1 MAKLVVAVDNSQNS
15 LQALDYIAMMLS
27 SKIDLVLELLYIV
40 PGLPPLFDDP
50 QVRRESKKQI
60 EALEKKN
67 KELAETVLSE
77 ARERLIDKG
86 YPKSNIHTHSEAKKK
101 GPARDICQYAG
112 MHNARAIVVGARGKS
127 RLEKFFTGSVSSHI
141 IENCKGVPIIQ
152 INSHV
157 ESKKVLMAVDASD
170 NAMCAI
176 DTAAEMLAGSDAEIT
191 LIHTKQDL
199 CSYLPDEV
207 VSAAPEMQEIWQ
219 TKLEEQIA
227 PFMKNARDKLLRAGV
242 KEGQIT
248 SKIIDGTRN
257 PADDIL
263 TYARKND
270 FGSIVMGRHGSSDNR
285 EYALGGVAGKVL
297 QASANMA
304 IWFC

>member
-15 LQALDYIAMMLS
+15 MQALDYIAMMFS
-27 SKIDLVLELLYIV
+27 SRIDLVLELLYVV

-60 EALEKKN
+60 DAIEKRN
-67 KELAETVLSE
+67 KELADTVLSD
-77 ARERLIDKG
+77 AKDRLISRG
-86 YPKSNIHTHSEAKKK
+86 FPKNNIHAHAETKKQ

-112 MHNARAIVVGARGKS
+112 THKARAIVIGARGRS
-127 RLEKFFTGSVSSHI
+127 RLEKFFSGSVSSHI
-141 IENCKGVPIIQ
+141 IENCRGIPIVQ
-152 INSHV
+152 VNSEV
-157 ESKKVLMAVDASD
+157 TSKKVLMAIDASD
-170 NAMCAI
+170 NAMCAV
-176 DTAAEMLAGSDAEIT
+176 DTAAEMMAGTEAEIT

-207 VSAAPEMQEIWQ
+207 VSAAPEMQDIWQ

-227 PFMKNARDKLLRAGV
+227 PFMTQARDKLIKAGMNE
-242 KEGQIT
+242 KQIF
-248 SKIIDGTRN
+248 SKILSGTRN

-263 TYARKND
+263 SYARKNG
-270 FGSIVMGRHGSSDNR
+270 FGSIVMGRHGSSNKQ
-285 EYALGGVAGKVL
+285 EYALGGVSGKVL

>member
-27 SKIDLVLELLYIV
+27 SRLDLVLELLYIV

-50 QVRRESKKQI
+50 VVRRESKKQI
-60 EALEKKN
+60 EALEKRN
-67 KELAETVLSE
+67 NELADTVLSD
-77 ARERLIDKG
+77 ATDRLVSKG
-86 YPKSNIHTHSEAKKK
+86 FPKNNIHTKAEPKKQ

-112 MHNARAIVVGARGKS
+112 MHKARAIVLGARGRS

-141 IENCKGVPIIQ
+141 IENCKAIPIVQ
-152 INSHV
+152 VNSQV
-157 ESKKVLMAVDASD
+157 ESKKVLMAIDASD
-170 NAMCAI
+170 NAMCAV
-176 DTAAEMLAGSDAEIT
+176 DTAAEMLAGTDAEIT

-207 VSAAPEMQEIWQ
+207 VSAAPEMQDIWQ
-219 TKLEEQIA
+219 TKLEQQIA
-227 PFMKNARDKLLRAGV
+227 PFMQNARDRLTNAGV
-242 KEGQIT
+242 NEKNIV
-248 SKIIDGTRN
+248 SKIIAGTRN

-263 TYARKND
+263 NYARKNG
-270 FGSIVMGRHGSSDNR
+270 FGSIVMGRHGSSNQQ
-285 EYALGGVAGKVL
+285 EYALGGVSGKVL

-304 IWFC
+304 VWFC

>member
-15 LQALDYIAMMLS
+15 NQALDYVALMLS
-27 SKIDLVLELLYIV
+27 SKIDLVLELLYVV

-60 EALEKKN
+60 EAIEKRN
-67 KELAETVLSE
+67 RELADTILSE
-77 ARERLIDKG
+77 ARDRLISRG
-86 YPKSNIHTHSEAKKK
+86 FPKNNIHTKAETKKQ

-112 MHNARAIVVGARGKS
+112 MHNARAIVIGARGRS

-141 IENCKGVPIIQ
+141 IENCRGVPIVQ
-152 INSHV
+152 VNSQV
-157 ESKKVLMAVDASD
+157 DSKKVLMAIDASD
-170 NAMCAI
+170 NAMCAV
-176 DTAAEMLAGSDAEIT
+176 DTAAEMMAGSDAEIT
-191 LIHTKQDL
+191 LIHTTQDL
-199 CSYLPDEV
+199 GSYLPDEV
-207 VSAAPEMQEIWQ
+207 VSAAPEMQEVWQ

-227 PFMKNARDKLLRAGV
+227 PFMTRARDKLIKAGMSE
-242 KEGQIT
+242 KQIT
-248 SKIIDGTRN
+248 SKIISGTRN

-263 TYARKND
+263 NYARKNG
-270 FGSIVMGRHGSSDNR
+270 FGSIVMGRHGSSNKQ
-285 EYALGGVAGKVL
+285 EYALGGVSGKVL

>member
-27 SKIDLVLELLYIV
+27 SNMNLVVELLYIV

-50 QVRRESKKQI
+50 VVRRESKKQI
-60 EALEKKN
+60 EALEKRN
-67 KELAETVLSE
+67 KELAETVLTE
-77 ARERLIDKG
+77 ARERLVSKG
-86 YPKSNIHTHSEAKKK
+86 FPKNNIKTHSQAKTK

-112 MHNARAIVVGARGKS
+112 TNNARAIVVGARGRS

-141 IENCKGVPIIQ
+141 IENCKAIPIVQ
-152 INSHV
+152 VNSAV
-157 ESKKVLMAVDASD
+157 ETKKVLMAVDASD

-207 VSAAPEMQEIWQ
+207 VSAAPEMEEVWQ

-227 PFMKNARDKLLRAGV
+227 PFMKSAREKLVQAGV
-242 KEGQIT
+242 SDKQIT
-248 SKIIDGTRN
+248 SKILAGTRN

-263 TYARKND
+263 TYARKNG

-285 EYALGGVAGKVL
+285 EFALGGVAGKVL